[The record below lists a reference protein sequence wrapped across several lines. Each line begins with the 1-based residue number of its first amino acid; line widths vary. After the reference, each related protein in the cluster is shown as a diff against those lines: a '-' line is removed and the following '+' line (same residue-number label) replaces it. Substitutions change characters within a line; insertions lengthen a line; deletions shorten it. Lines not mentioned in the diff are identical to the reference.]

1 MDKKPNMVT
10 KAKSVE
16 SVKKRSSKKIRGI
29 AGCLM
34 VLIIVIGFPVMIM
47 AEDYQKNQEL
57 GKDILSE
64 KIIPESEMLKDDFG
78 LSWIGKDK
86 NVLEYDLVA
95 EREKCIK
102 WNKVQE
108 SLSSCRLCF

>member
-16 SVKKRSSKKIRGI
+16 YMKKRSSKKIRGI
-29 AGCLM
+29 VGCL
-34 VLIIVIGFPVMIM
+34 IVIGFPVMIM

-57 GKDILSE
+57 EKDILSE
-64 KIIPESEMLKDDFG
+64 KIIPENEVLKDDFG
-78 LSWIGKDK
+78 LSWIAKDE
-86 NVLEYDLVA
+86 NVLEYIVA